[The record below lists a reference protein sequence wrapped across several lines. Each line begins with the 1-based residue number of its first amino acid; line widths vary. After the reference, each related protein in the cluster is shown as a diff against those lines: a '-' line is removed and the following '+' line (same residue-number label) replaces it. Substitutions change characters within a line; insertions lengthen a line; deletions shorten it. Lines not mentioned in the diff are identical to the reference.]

1 VELSA
6 ATRFSEDAA
15 AFQRSEP
22 RRNCH
27 GKEGDAMKS
36 VFAVTL
42 IAMMVAGCS
51 TVPPN
56 NQPVVK
62 VAKGVASVTP
72 DPIRIMSG
80 VKAPITW
87 QIDESATRYRFADDG
102 VVVAG
107 ELQNDYMG
115 VKMDAPAK
123 PQSEIVNCRRSADG
137 RQFQCDNKNTRMG
150 IYKYLIKLLGPD
162 GKAVAPL
169 ESLVVN
175 TDRG

>member
-1 VELSA
+1 
-6 ATRFSEDAA
+6 
-15 AFQRSEP
+15 
-22 RRNCH
+22 
-27 GKEGDAMKS
+27 MKR

-42 IAMMVAGCS
+42 IAVMFAGCS

-62 VAKGVASVTP
+62 VANGAVSVAP
-72 DPIRIMSG
+72 DPIRIMTG

-87 QIDESATRYRFADDG
+87 QIDASAPGYRFADDG
-102 VVVAG
+102 IVIAG
-107 ELQNDYMG
+107 ELQNDYAG
-115 VKMDAPAK
+115 VRMDAPAK
-123 PQSEIVNCRRSADG
+123 PQNEVVNCRRTADG
-137 RQFQCDNKNTRMG
+137 RQFQCENKNTRMG

-162 GKAVAPL
+162 GKPVAPL